1 MNIFRY
7 VVGQSVD
14 FALNLDE
21 WASSSEE
28 YIYLYFNEN
37 RENVRN
43 TSFGDCISKIQFLS
57 NLLIDLEQGFTINNF
72 RGVVDERGILQAIAA
87 IKDIEL
93 YNKGEMFPAIALES
107 ICNAPWNVID
117 QSQVETR
124 RGAATSLIEEIIK
137 ESKSK
142 QFGGVVKLFTI
153 PRAKPRYS
161 KIGFVDTDGSGEML
175 LTEAVAEEFLNGQQ
189 QRRDSQIFD

>member
-1 MNIFRY
+1 MNIFTY

-14 FALNLDE
+14 FALSLDE
-21 WASSSEE
+21 WAFKAEK
-28 YIYLYFNEN
+28 YVYRYFNGN

-43 TSFGDCISKIQFLS
+43 TRFGDCISKIQFLS
-57 NLLIDLEQGFTINNF
+57 QLLKDLEQGFTIDNF
-72 RGVVDERGILQAIAA
+72 RGVIDEQGILQAIAA
-87 IKDIEL
+87 IKDVSL
-93 YNKGEMFPAIALES
+93 YNEGEIVPAIALES

-117 QSQVETR
+117 QAQIETR
-124 RGAATSLIEEIIK
+124 RGAATSLIEEIVK

-153 PRAKPRYS
+153 PRAKSSYI

-175 LTEAVAEEFLNGQQ
+175 LTENVADKFLNRQQ
-189 QRRDSQIFD
+189 QRRNSQRFD

>member
-37 RENVRN
+37 RENARN
-43 TSFGDCISKIQFLS
+43 TSFGDCISKMQFLI
-57 NLLIDLEQGFTINNF
+57 NLLIDLELGFTINDF
-72 RGVVDERGILQAIAA
+72 RGIVDERGILQAIAVIQD
-87 IKDIEL
+87 IKL
-93 YNKGEMFPAIALES
+93 YNEGEMFPAIALES

-117 QSQVETR
+117 QSQIKTR
-124 RGAATSLIEEIIK
+124 RGAATSLIEEIVK

-142 QFGGVVKLFTI
+142 QFGGVVKLFTT
-153 PRAKPRYS
+153 PRAKPRYR

-175 LTEAVAEEFLNGQQ
+175 LTQAVAEEFINGQQ

>member
-1 MNIFRY
+1 MNTFMY

-14 FALNLDE
+14 FALKLDE
-21 WASSSEE
+21 WALSSEE
-28 YIYLYFNEN
+28 YIDLYFNKN
-37 RENVRN
+37 RTAIRN
-43 TSFGDCISKIQFLS
+43 TSFGDCISKIQVLS
-57 NLLIDLEQGFTINNF
+57 NLLTNLEQGFTINNF
-72 RGVVDERGILQAIAA
+72 RGVVDEREILQAIAV

-93 YNKGEMFPAIALES
+93 YNEGEMFPAIALES
-107 ICNAPWNVID
+107 ICNAPWNIID

-124 RGAATSLIEEIIK
+124 KGAATSLIEEIVK

-142 QFGGVVKLFTI
+142 RFGGVVKLFTI

-175 LTEAVAEEFLNGQQ
+175 LREAVAENFINAQQ
-189 QRRDSQIFD
+189 QRRDSKIFD